1 MKDAPTL
8 CPIDPTGWSF
18 AARPPRNAREKI
30 LSAASFLFC
39 NHGFA
44 GTGIDTILAHAGTA
58 KATLY
63 HHFKSKEE
71 LIATVLEAE
80 GTTWREWFFGRLANV
95 DGPAQA
101 RVLAVFD
108 VLHEWF
114 SDPGFYGCPFINAV
128 AEFDSGND
136 AVRQAATIHKEKLV
150 TWLMAQAMEINV
162 ADPKEFAR
170 SLAVLIDGAIVAAQ
184 HARDPSFAVTARAL
198 AAGYLDSNLR
208 HAGLREQ

>member
-1 MKDAPTL
+1 
-8 CPIDPTGWSF
+8 
-18 AARPPRNAREKI
+18 
-30 LSAASFLFC
+30 
-39 NHGFA
+39 
-44 GTGIDTILAHAGTA
+44 
-58 KATLY
+58 
-63 HHFKSKEE
+63 
-71 LIATVLEAE
+71 
-80 GTTWREWFFGRLANV
+80 V

-136 AVRQAATIHKEKLV
+136 AVRQAANIHKEKLV

-198 AAGYLDSNLR
+198 AAGYLESNLR
-208 HAGLREQ
+208 HDGF